1 MNNNNEKNIKTS
13 FGYSN
18 IIPSSQYISVLVQYC
33 EKINNQYTQIIQD
46 DEAKNEKLKYEFQS
60 YQYGKKYSR
69 GLEISIYDKKYKSFI
84 CKNLQE
90 FLNAIQNNQV
100 SNIRKLNITLEINF
114 KRGQQPNIEE
124 HENEFEI
131 EFQPYEITFTR
142 KSNFD
147 DRNMQQ
153 IETDI
158 NELLKKFPAIDT
170 IFCTKG

>member
-1 MNNNNEKNIKTS
+1 MRETI
-13 FGYSN
+13 SN
-18 IIPSSQYISVLVQYC
+18 
-33 EKINNQYTQIIQD
+33 
-46 DEAKNEKLKYEFQS
+46 LKRV

-69 GLEISIYDKKYKSFI
+69 GLEISIYDKNYKSFI

-90 FLNAIQNNQV
+90 YLNAIQNNQV

-158 NELLKKFPAIDT
+158 NEILKKFPAIDT